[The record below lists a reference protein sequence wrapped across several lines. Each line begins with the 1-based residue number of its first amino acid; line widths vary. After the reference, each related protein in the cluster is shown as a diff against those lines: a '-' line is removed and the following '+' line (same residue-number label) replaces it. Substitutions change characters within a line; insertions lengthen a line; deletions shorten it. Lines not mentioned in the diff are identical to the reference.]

1 MNKLC
6 NIEKDATRADKDVI
20 RVAVINPNFLP
31 LTLIK
36 YEAKILPREVPTTL
50 KAIGNVAKDFVSI
63 IDDPMIPLKKTV
75 IGAAVKEKI

>member
-1 MNKLC
+1 
-6 NIEKDATRADKDVI
+6 
-20 RVAVINPNFLP
+20 
-31 LTLIK
+31 
-36 YEAKILPREVPTTL
+36 VPTTL